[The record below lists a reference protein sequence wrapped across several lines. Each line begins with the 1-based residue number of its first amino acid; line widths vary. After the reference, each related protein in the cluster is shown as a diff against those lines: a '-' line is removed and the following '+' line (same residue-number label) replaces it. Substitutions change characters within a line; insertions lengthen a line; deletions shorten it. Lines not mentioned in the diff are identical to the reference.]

1 MQLAIC
7 RLYPRAIV
15 RYSFINRGG
24 REFPDGF
31 AKRLREIIN
40 EFRGITLTENE
51 KNFLREKCYYMDPV
65 YLDFLSGYR
74 YDPTEVFINQK
85 GSELIITI
93 EGLWHRT
100 VLWEV
105 PLMATI
111 SELYFEM
118 TGKVLDV
125 GASRKINEEKFSELA
140 CLRIPTSDFGTRR
153 RFSFEN
159 HKIVLED
166 FQKYAEGGTA
176 GSFVFMGSSNVY
188 LSMINNTVP
197 IGTHAHEWFMYHA
210 ARFGFKLA
218 NQMALDAWSE
228 VYQGDLG
235 IALTDTFTTD
245 VFFKAF
251 TTKYAKLFDG
261 VRQDSG
267 DPVEFARKAVQ
278 HYKNLRINPASK
290 VIVFSDGIDSFDTIQ
305 RIKQACTDD
314 EGRLKIQPRLGIG
327 TWLTNDV
334 RAPFGLGLIK
344 PLNMVIKMTACLIDG
359 DWISTVKLS
368 DNKTKHT
375 GDKKMINLCQQLL
388 KIKK

>member
-1 MQLAIC
+1 MTQDEKE
-7 RLYPRAIV
+7 
-15 RYSFINRGG
+15 FI
-24 REFPDGF
+24 
-31 AKRLREIIN
+31 
-40 EFRGITLTENE
+40 
-51 KNFLREKCYYMDPV
+51 REKCYYIDPV
-65 YLDFLSGYR
+65 YLDFLAGYR
-74 YDPTEVFINQK
+74 YDPTEVFIGQK
-85 GSELIITI
+85 GPELTVTV
-93 EGLWHRT
+93 EGYWYKT

-125 GASRKINEEKFSELA
+125 DASRKINEEKFKELS
-140 CLRIPTSDFGTRR
+140 LIGVLTSDFGTRR

-159 HKIVLED
+159 HKLVLED
-166 FQKYAEGGTA
+166 FRKNAKR
-176 GSFVFMGSSNVY
+176 VFMGSSNVF
-188 LSMINNTVP
+188 LSMVNDTAP
-197 IGTHAHEWFMYHA
+197 IGTHTHEFFMYHA

-261 VRQDSG
+261 IRQDSG
-267 DPVEFARKAVQ
+267 DPVEFARKAMA
-278 HYKNLRINPASK
+278 HYQILGISPNSK
-290 VIVFSDGIDSFDTIQ
+290 AIVFSDGIDSFDAIRKIQ
-305 RIKQACTDD
+305 RACDD
-314 EGRLKIQPRLGIG
+314 PNIGRSPAPMLGAERHNYRIQPRLGIG

-334 RAPFGLGLIK
+334 LAPDKVK

-368 DNKTKHT
+368 DNKNKYT
-375 GDKKMINLCQQLL
+375 GDEKTIKLCKQLL
-388 KIKK
+388 GIENAYNL